1 MNLDQLAKDLIADEG
16 LELNAYRCT
25 AGYLTIGVGRNL
37 DTNPLSANEERACG
51 HDGRSAPITHNQA
64 MYLLDNDML
73 KVISKLDQMFVWWDD
88 LDEVRQCAIANMAFQ
103 LGTAGLLRFKK
114 ALAAMERRD
123 WNNAYSELLDSKW
136 AKIDTPGRAH
146 RIALRIWTGKYA

>member
-16 LELNAYRCT
+16 LRLEAYHCT
-25 AGYLTIGVGRNL
+25 AGYLTVGVGRNL
-37 DTNPLSANEERACG
+37 DTNPLSANEEKACG
-51 HDGRSAPITHNQA
+51 HDGRSQPITHNQA

-73 KVISKLDQMFVWWDD
+73 KVISKLDYLFVWWDD
-88 LDEVRQCAIANMAFQ
+88 LDEVRQAALANIAYQ
-103 LGTAGLLRFKK
+103 LGIAGLLKFKK

-136 AKIDTPGRAH
+136 AKIDTPARAH
-146 RIALRIWTGKYA
+146 RIAMRIWTGKYA